1 MKARN
6 QMKFTTKDLR
16 QDLHPNK
23 KMIQKSLSNRT
34 KIQKLR
40 KGRMFLLQ
48 AKSKL
53 MYNMNIQPLERLRNQ
68 SKNLHPR
75 AEMEDNS
82 PGSNVNL
89 TTSNSKI
96 LGRLKEKVLEGMIM
110 ILGHT
115 TKVYHHD
122 CKRNNSNNNSNGN
135 SNNNS
140 SIIIINI
147 ISSMVTNMR
156 QRWIVMVL
164 KLSIQLQGAHLLLH
178 RKMMQLW
185 GLVHQLLTLN
195 L

>member
-1 MKARN
+1 MKARK

-16 QDLHPNK
+16 QDHHPNK

-40 KGRMFLLQ
+40 KGRMFPPQ

-82 PGSNVNL
+82 PGSNANL
-89 TTSNSKI
+89 TTSNSRI
-96 LGRLKEKVLEGMIM
+96 LGRLKEEVQEGMIM

-156 QRWIVMVL
+156 QR
-164 KLSIQLQGAHLLLH
+164 
-178 RKMMQLW
+178 
-185 GLVHQLLTLN
+185 
-195 L
+195 

>member
-40 KGRMFLLQ
+40 KGRMFPLQ

-82 PGSNVNL
+82 PGSNANL
-89 TTSNSKI
+89 TTSNSRI
-96 LGRLKEKVLEGMIM
+96 LGRLKEEVLEGMIM
-110 ILGHT
+110 ILDHT
-115 TKVYHHD
+115 TKAYHHD
-122 CKRNNSNNNSNGN
+122 CKRNNSNSNSNGN

-147 ISSMVTNMR
+147 ISSMVINMR
-156 QRWIVMVL
+156 QR
-164 KLSIQLQGAHLLLH
+164 
-178 RKMMQLW
+178 
-185 GLVHQLLTLN
+185 
-195 L
+195 